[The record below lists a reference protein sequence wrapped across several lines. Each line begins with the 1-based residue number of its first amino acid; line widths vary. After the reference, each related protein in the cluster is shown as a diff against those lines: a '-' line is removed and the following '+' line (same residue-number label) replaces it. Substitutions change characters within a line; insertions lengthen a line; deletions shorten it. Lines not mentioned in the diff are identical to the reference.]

1 MKIRRILA
9 LFLVLAALLSLSACA
24 KQSDIDRLTE
34 EVAALESE
42 KARLSGENEKL
53 KSDNSALRD
62 EVGKLR
68 DEEDAEADVVVYAYG
83 KVLTPA
89 DIALRIDGSGNTVLI
104 KGYDVSYENNRFISL
119 RDTACALNGTSRQFN
134 VELKANGKLDI
145 LRGQN
150 YVPVGGENAP
160 GNGKVRRENLTS
172 GYILLNGG
180 SLKNA
185 VIPGENLNDAY
196 LKVSDISMLLD
207 LDIELEENGEYSLST
222 SSGFDVEMDEL
233 ENSNF
238 FESLNGTLLG
248 NADTGEVI
256 YSCKADNQTA
266 IASTT
271 KIMTYLLVMEAVEAG
286 RISLSDIIPVT
297 EKVHELSM
305 GEDARIYME
314 YGQEIAAGDH
324 LTAMMCVSCNE
335 SALALAEFVS
345 GSEEAF
351 VDAMNRKAA
360 ELGLSTAVF
369 YNPHGLPD
377 FSDDDVSAKR
387 SNLMSANDM
396 FTLCREVLKRYPQI
410 LDLTSQK
417 YVWLRTMPTGENT
430 WYTNSNPLFFYN
442 MDGITG
448 LKTGTSNRAGSCL
461 ISTIYANNK
470 GQQQKIVCIVFG
482 GEDRSE
488 MLEKSALLLKYARQ
502 YYGS

>member
-233 ENSNF
+233 KNSNF

-256 YSCKADNQTA
+256 YSCKADNRTA

-286 RISLSDIIPVT
+286 RISLSDIVPP
-297 EKVHELSM
+297 
-305 GEDARIYME
+305 R
-314 YGQEIAAGDH
+314 
-324 LTAMMCVSCNE
+324 
-335 SALALAEFVS
+335 
-345 GSEEAF
+345 
-351 VDAMNRKAA
+351 
-360 ELGLSTAVF
+360 
-369 YNPHGLPD
+369 
-377 FSDDDVSAKR
+377 
-387 SNLMSANDM
+387 
-396 FTLCREVLKRYPQI
+396 
-410 LDLTSQK
+410 
-417 YVWLRTMPTGENT
+417 
-430 WYTNSNPLFFYN
+430 
-442 MDGITG
+442 
-448 LKTGTSNRAGSCL
+448 GT
-461 ISTIYANNK
+461 I
-470 GQQQKIVCIVFG
+470 
-482 GEDRSE
+482 
-488 MLEKSALLLKYARQ
+488 
-502 YYGS
+502 

>member
-1 MKIRRILA
+1 MKIGRILA

-68 DEEDAEADVVVYAYG
+68 DEDDAEADVVVYAYG

-145 LRGQN
+145 RSGQN

-233 ENSNF
+233 ESSNF

-256 YSCKADNQTA
+256 YSCKADNRTA

-271 KIMTYLLVMEAVEAG
+271 KN
-286 RISLSDIIPVT
+286 
-297 EKVHELSM
+297 
-305 GEDARIYME
+305 ARIYME

-335 SALALAEFVS
+335 SALALAEHVS

-351 VDAMNRKAA
+351 VEAMNRKAA